1 MNSIE
6 LSLLTFGCIVAGIV
20 LGSLLPG
27 DKLNSDTKEAIR
39 LGTGLIGTIAALVLG
54 LLIASAKSS
63 FDTQTGQIRQITANI
78 MLLDVFLKEY
88 GPETTDARR
97 ALRKQT
103 ASLVDRVWTDDRNSH
118 ERFEVSPEGLALYE
132 LTQGLKPATDAQ
144 RFLQARALQLI
155 SDTAQT
161 RVLMF
166 TQGQSPIPLPFLH
179 VRTSRSGH
187 DRCTW
192 DIRAIRDRR
201 DLSHSRTGTPVLRS
215 AHDPERPARACAA
228 AALRVSR
235 GGGAPRI
242 MGTKPGRDTFS
253 LLAGESS

>member
-1 MNSIE
+1 MNSVE
-6 LSLLTFGCIVAGIV
+6 LSLLTFGCIIVGIV

-88 GPETTDARR
+88 GPEATPARS

-103 ASLVDRVWTDDRNSH
+103 TSLIDHVWTDDRSSH

-166 TQGQSPIPLPFLH
+166 TQGQNPIPLPFLAIL
-179 VRTSRSGH
+179 VFWLMILFASFSMFARPGPVMIGALGIFALSATGAIYLILELGRPFSGLLM
-187 DRCTW
+187 
-192 DIRAIRDRR
+192 I
-201 DLSHSRTGTPVLRS
+201 PS
-215 AHDPERPARACAA
+215 APLAH
-228 AALRVSR
+228 AL
-235 GGGAPRI
+235 P
-242 MGTKPGRDTFS
+242 P
-253 LLAGESS
+253 L

>member
-1 MNSIE
+1 MNSVE

-103 ASLVDRVWTDDRNSH
+103 ASLVDRVWTDNRRSH

-166 TQGQSPIPLPFLH
+166 TQGQSPIPLPFLAIL
-179 VRTSRSGH
+179 VFWLTMLFASFSMFARPGPVMIGTLGIFALSATGAIYLILELGSPFSGLLM
-187 DRCTW
+187 
-192 DIRAIRDRR
+192 I
-201 DLSHSRTGTPVLRS
+201 PS
-215 AHDPERPARACAA
+215 APLAN
-228 AALRVSR
+228 AL
-235 GGGAPRI
+235 P
-242 MGTKPGRDTFS
+242 P
-253 LLAGESS
+253 L